1 MRKLNGTSRA
11 CVVINFFFHP
21 SSTTFL
27 LFKTSE
33 LCIHVRAVSQFSIAR
48 NDSRRADKETFQWEM
63 LFFPHASESEADKKH
78 YAIRNSVLESEKKI
92 GSSRV
97 LSNSSRSGNLYL
109 IAGEGYW
116 TLFTIKCEKN
126 YAGLDGPLG
135 LFYRFFVNTFY
146 DTRGPARATAPCS
159 NVLTYRFKR
168 TDSRSIL

>member
-11 CVVINFFFHP
+11 CVVINFFLP

-33 LCIHVRAVSQFSIAR
+33 LCIHVRAVFQFPIAR
-48 NDSRRADKETFQWEM
+48 NDSRRADEEIFQWEM
-63 LFFPHASESEADKKH
+63 LFFSHASESEADKKH
-78 YAIRNSVLESEKKI
+78 YAIRNSVLESEKKF
-92 GSSRV
+92 GSSRA
-97 LSNSSRSGNLYL
+97 SNSSRSGNLYH
-109 IAGEGYW
+109 IARAGYW

-146 DTRGPARATAPCS
+146 DTPGPARATAPCS

-168 TDSRSIL
+168 TDSRSIV